1 MDNNYKNIRKIIN
14 DFISKNYFTQYG
26 SSDIFYFETL
36 KGKRSIMTFMDN
48 FYGEFYGL
56 QLFYTNEGL
65 NYIHDLFSYDDP
77 MFITVGDCDSICL
90 ALIPK
95 DKLEPEDIK
104 YLREN
109 KVNIK
114 EDNNIIIYRF
124 KRGFGRKF
132 ANYNELAILF
142 DKLNILGSI
151 LQNEKKSIKEA
162 FEKEL
167 CVISVVDTVN
177 YLYTNFYKPCP
188 ILEHMPKS
196 NYINQEFI
204 DEYKNKPK
212 KEDELYVLSAYL
224 PIILEED
231 LIRPLLITFYYPF
244 TNKVSINSFMDKP
257 TDYKNVIWS
266 MLDEVFTNNGVPAR
280 IIFSNRYLY
289 AIALKTLSKLNIE
302 VLYDIKIQDASEE
315 DNSLAKN
322 NLQDIISEI
331 YTQTND
337 EIMTSK
343 EAGNIIIDAYKKVIN
358 GITSELDIESSDK
371 TTNLIS

>member
-36 KGKRSIMTFMDN
+36 NGKRSIMTFMDN

-114 EDNNIIIYRF
+114 EENNIIIYRF

-343 EAGNIIIDAYKKVIN
+343 EAGNIIIDAYKMVIN

>member
-14 DFISKNYFTQYG
+14 DFISKNYFTLYG

-36 KGKRSIMTFMDN
+36 NGKRSIMTFMDN

-188 ILEHMPKS
+188 ILEHMPNS

-204 DEYKNKPK
+204 KINLK
-212 KEDELYVLSAYL
+212 KKMNY
-224 PIILEED
+224 
-231 LIRPLLITFYYPF
+231 TYY
-244 TNKVSINSFMDKP
+244 
-257 TDYKNVIWS
+257 
-266 MLDEVFTNNGVPAR
+266 
-280 IIFSNRYLY
+280 
-289 AIALKTLSKLNIE
+289 
-302 VLYDIKIQDASEE
+302 QH
-315 DNSLAKN
+315 
-322 NLQDIISEI
+322 I
-331 YTQTND
+331 YQ
-337 EIMTSK
+337 
-343 EAGNIIIDAYKKVIN
+343 
-358 GITSELDIESSDK
+358 
-371 TTNLIS
+371 